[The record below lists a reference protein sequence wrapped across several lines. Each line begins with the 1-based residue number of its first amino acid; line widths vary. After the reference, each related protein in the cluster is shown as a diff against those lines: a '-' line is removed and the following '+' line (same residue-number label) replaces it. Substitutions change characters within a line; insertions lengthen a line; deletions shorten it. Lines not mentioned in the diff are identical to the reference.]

1 LLEIVSKVPRFH
13 AARETG
19 ETGNREVES
28 DESSGRLAD
37 KAELKRRETSAS
49 EDPKRAQKPMLVS
62 SICRSSAGHRV
73 DAEDRQRVIFAQKQ
87 PTLPAWERKP
97 RNSRQSR
104 GALQEN
110 CDF

>member
-1 LLEIVSKVPRFH
+1 MFARFH
-13 AARETG
+13 PAWITENGRS
-19 ETGNREVES
+19 NRERAR
-28 DESSGRLAD
+28 GGLAD
-37 KAELKRRETSAS
+37 KAEFKRRETPGDICIGRSQ
-49 EDPKRAQKPMLVS
+49 ERVQKVTLVS

-73 DAEDRQRVIFAQKQ
+73 DEEDRQRVIFAQKQ

-110 CDF
+110 RDF